1 MQSGGATRM
10 THRRWNGGRRWPTG
24 LALLLLGSAVTC
36 FSGDGFEGKVC
47 KVADDC
53 NPTLDGFST
62 QFACIAER
70 CEVTLCG
77 TPEQQCAAGGDEND
91 GCLQTCHKYKCGDGD
106 LTELAEGC
114 DDGNS
119 DDADGCNND
128 CRKVAVAIGSGPAAD
143 HVCAVSEGQVRC
155 WGRNGEGQL
164 GRGNT
169 ANLGDE
175 ANELPPK
182 DPPPKDP
189 LDELLD
195 EPPPAPPPADIPGE
209 PGVTKVVATESG
221 TCVLRDTGA
230 VNCWGLNADGLLGA
244 GKLDRILIGDQAG
257 ELPADKVEL
266 GGDAVDLVGGA
277 QHVCA
282 LMKTGKVRCWGSNE
296 SNQLGHEDTQ
306 AIGDNETPAS
316 KGDLAIAGVV
326 VQLAAGRY
334 HTCALTK
341 NGDVFC
347 WGLSS
352 FGQVGY
358 LNLSQVEE
366 PRAEPVDIGAKA
378 TQIAAGG
385 YHTCALLSET
395 EMRCWGDGFDGALG
409 NNQYGDVGLV
419 EAPAK
424 GRPVEMLAKE
434 DRVDRIYAG
443 GSHTCVLL
451 VGGAVRCW
459 GAGSS
464 GQLGLGHYHDF
475 GDGLGAQ
482 YGLESIPPRIEVG
495 GAVLDLAL
503 GYATTCALLVGGQVR
518 CWGRNSEGQL
528 GLNNTDWIGDEEG
541 EMPPDDAMIY
551 RTPGRFTS
559 AAK

>member
-1 MQSGGATRM
+1 M

-24 LALLLLGSAVTC
+24 LALLLLGGAVTC
-36 FSGDGFEGKVC
+36 FSGDGFEGKEC
-47 KVADDC
+47 EVADEC
-53 NPTLDGFST
+53 NPTLDGQSK
-62 QFACIAER
+62 QFACIAGH
-70 CEVTLCG
+70 CEVTLCD
-77 TPEQQCAAGGDEND
+77 TPKQQCAAGGDEND
-91 GCLQTCHKYKCGDGD
+91 GCLQTCHKYKCHDGD

-114 DDGNS
+114 DDGNF
-119 DDADGCNND
+119 DDADGCNNK

-175 ANELPPK
+175 ANELP
-182 DPPPKDP
+182 
-189 LDELLD
+189 
-195 EPPPAPPPADIPGE
+195 AADIPGE
-209 PGVTKVVATESG
+209 PGARITKVVATESG
-221 TCVLRDTGA
+221 TCVLQDDGA
-230 VNCWGLNADGLLGA
+230 VHCWGLNADGLLGA
-244 GKLDRILIGDQAG
+244 GKLDYILIGDEDG
-257 ELPADKVEL
+257 ELPEVKVEL

-282 LMKTGKVRCWGSNE
+282 LMTTGKVRCWGSNE

-316 KGDLAIAGVV
+316 KGDLAIAEVV
-326 VQLAAGRY
+326 VQLAAGRD

-385 YHTCALLSET
+385 YHTCALLSAT
-395 EMRCWGDGFDGALG
+395 EMRCWGDGFNGALG
-409 NNQYGDVGLV
+409 NNEFGEVGLDT
-419 EAPAK
+419 APAEGK
-424 GRPVEMLAKE
+424 PVAMLAKE

-528 GLNNTDWIGDEEG
+528 GRNDTEWIGDKEG
-541 EMPPDDAMIY
+541 EMPPVDAMIY

>member
-1 MQSGGATRM
+1 M

-47 KVADDC
+47 KGADDC

-62 QFACIAER
+62 QFACIAKR

-77 TPEQQCAAGGDEND
+77 TPDEECAAGGDEND
-91 GCLQTCHKYKCGDGD
+91 GCLQTCHKYKCGDGVV
-106 LTELAEGC
+106 TELAEGC
-114 DDGNS
+114 DDNDR

-143 HVCAVSEGQVRC
+143 HVCAVSEGRVRC

-175 ANELPPK
+175 ANELPSE
-182 DPPPKDP
+182 PPKDP
-189 LDELLD
+189 LNELLD
-195 EPPPAPPPADIPGE
+195 EPPPADIPGE

-244 GKLDRILIGDQAG
+244 GYLDDILIGDQAG
-257 ELPADKVEL
+257 ELPEVAGAL

-296 SNQLGHEDTQ
+296 SNQLGQEVTQ
-306 AIGDNETPAS
+306 AIGDDETPAS

-326 VQLAAGRY
+326 VQLAAGRD
-334 HTCALTK
+334 HTCARTGD
-341 NGDVFC
+341 GDVFC
-347 WGLSS
+347 WGLNS

-358 LNLSQVEE
+358 PNEIEVKV
-366 PRAEPVDIGAKA
+366 PRAEPVNIGAKA

-385 YHTCALLSET
+385 YHTCALLSAT

-409 NNQYGDVGLV
+409 NNDDFEVGLF
-419 EAPAK
+419 EAPAE
-424 GRPVEMLAKE
+424 GAPVAMLAKE
-434 DRVDRIYAG
+434 DRIARIYAG
-443 GSHTCVLL
+443 GAHTCVLL
-451 VGGAVRCW
+451 DDGAVRCW

-464 GQLGLGHYHDF
+464 GQLGLGNYFNF
-475 GDGLGAQ
+475 GDGLGAEDD
-482 YGLESIPPRIEVG
+482 LPSIPPRIEVG
-495 GAVLDLAL
+495 GVVLDLAL
-503 GYATTCALLVGGQVR
+503 GDATTCALLVGGQVR

-528 GLNNTDWIGDEEG
+528 GRNDTKWIGDEEG
-541 EMPPDDAMIY
+541 EMPPVDAMIY

-559 AAK
+559 VAK